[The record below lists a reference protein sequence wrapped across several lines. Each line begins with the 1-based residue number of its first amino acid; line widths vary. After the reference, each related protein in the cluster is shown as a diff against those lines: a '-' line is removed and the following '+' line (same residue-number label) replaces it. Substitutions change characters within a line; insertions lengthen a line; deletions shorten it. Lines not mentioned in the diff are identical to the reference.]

1 MDLSS
6 NSRAIRFGMQA
17 KERMRITGYTP
28 LGRKLWSVEDDEIVK
43 ALYPS
48 YADMKAR
55 LPERT
60 LRALHARCEAL
71 GIAKKIHWWLGSEIA
86 KLRRLYPTA
95 SRDKLRDEFSGLT
108 WPAIQGAACRYGVKR
123 ARRKYKRTGHH
134 LIDAILARIEEIGWT
149 LRDLDEESKTGRYFR
164 NGSWRRSKPNY
175 GRLARAAKALDG
187 RLVVE
192 WAAYN

>member
-6 NSRAIRFGMQA
+6 NSRALRFGMLA

-28 LGRKLWSVEDDEIVK
+28 LGRKLWSVDDDEIVR

-95 SRDKLRDEFSGLT
+95 SRDKLRDEFPGLT

-123 ARRKYKRTGHH
+123 ARRKYKRTGRS
-134 LIDAILARIEEIGWT
+134 LMDALLARIEEIGWT
-149 LRDLDEESKTGRYFR
+149 LRDLDEESKTGKYFR
-164 NGSWRRSKPNY
+164 NGYWRRSKPNY
-175 GRLARAAKALDG
+175 GRLARAVRALDG

-192 WAAYN
+192 WAA

>member
-6 NSRAIRFGMQA
+6 NSRALRFGMQA

-71 GIAKKIHWWLGSEIA
+71 GIAKKN
-86 KLRRLYPTA
+86 
-95 SRDKLRDEFSGLT
+95 
-108 WPAIQGAACRYGVKR
+108 
-123 ARRKYKRTGHH
+123 
-134 LIDAILARIEEIGWT
+134 T
-149 LRDLDEESKTGRYFR
+149 LVAGFR
-164 NGSWRRSKPNY
+164 NCETEASIPNRFTGQITRRIP
-175 GRLARAAKALDG
+175 RVDLAG
-187 RLVVE
+187 H
-192 WAAYN
+192 

>member
-6 NSRAIRFGMQA
+6 NSRALRFGMQA

-95 SRDKLRDEFSGLT
+95 SRDKLRDEFPGLT
-108 WPAIQGAACRYGVKR
+108 WPAIEGAACRYGVKR
-123 ARRKYKRTGHH
+123 ARRKYKRTCHS
-134 LIDAILARIEEIGWT
+134 LMDAILARIEEIGWT
-149 LRDLDEESKTGRYFR
+149 LRDLDEEARTKKYFS
-164 NGSWRRSKPNY
+164 NQGWRRSRPNIAKIA
-175 GRLARAAKALDG
+175 LAVKALDG
-187 RLVVE
+187 RLGIA
-192 WAAYN
+192 WN